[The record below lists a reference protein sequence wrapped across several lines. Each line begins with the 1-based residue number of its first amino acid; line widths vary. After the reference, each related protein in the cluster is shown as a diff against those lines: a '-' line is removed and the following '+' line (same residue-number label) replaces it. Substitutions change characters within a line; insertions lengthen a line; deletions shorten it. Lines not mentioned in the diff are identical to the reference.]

1 MMDTESLRLSAYA
14 KVNLSL
20 EVLGKRVDGYHEVAT
35 VMQTVDLTDSLWF
48 SQSDDLEVECDVPGL
63 SGAQNIVW
71 DAAIALAR
79 HAGFEPMG
87 RIEIQKRIPLAA
99 GLGGGSADAAAALRG
114 LNGLWRLGLRVEELG
129 TVAATLGSD
138 VPFLLNGGTALG
150 TGRGEVLRPLEAP
163 AGAPVLLVVPA
174 ESIPRKTPT
183 MYGAL
188 RGEDLTNG
196 NHTRRLIDGG
206 AIPGG
211 TLTSGLCRNAFT
223 RAALGIFPGLRDVWE
238 TVSAI
243 AKYPPG
249 LSGAGPA
256 FFCKPSDEGERE
268 QVAYALRN
276 TGATVRL
283 VRTINPTH
291 PV

>member
-1 MMDTESLRLSAYA
+1 MMDTESFRLSAYA

-20 EVLGKRVDGYHEVAT
+20 EVLGKRDDGYHEVAT
-35 VMQTVDLTDSLWF
+35 VMQTVDLADTLWF
-48 SQSDDLEVECDVPGL
+48 SQSDDLEVECEVPGL
-63 SGAQNIVW
+63 SGAQNLVW

-79 HAGFEPMG
+79 HAGFEPKG
-87 RIEIQKRIPLAA
+87 RIEIEKRIPLAA

-114 LNGLWRLGLRVEELG
+114 LNGLWRLDLRFEELG

-150 TGRGEVLRPLEAP
+150 TGRGDVLQPLEAP
-163 AGAPVLLVVPA
+163 AGALVLLVIPA
-174 ESIPRKTPT
+174 ESIARKTPT

-188 RGEDLTNG
+188 TADDFSDGA
-196 NHTRRLIDGG
+196 HTG
-206 AIPGG
+206 
-211 TLTSGLCRNAFT
+211 
-223 RAALGIFPGLRDVWE
+223 
-238 TVSAI
+238 
-243 AKYPPG
+243 
-249 LSGAGPA
+249 SGAGPA

-291 PV
+291 TV